1 MIITPWPPVTNV
13 WRMNWY
19 VGRPKNSWRRG
30 TISELQVIN
39 TTWEETKRKVQDRTR
54 WKETVDT
61 LCPPWDEVEKSV
73 SHVLPC
79 LINSSSTS
87 HINKQSSWL
96 TLFMTIIPPPF
107 VTLFV
112 EELVLTDTEEIWPAV
127 YLPWDMWEKQLDL
140 NFSNGEKMLNKYIPL
155 K

>member
-79 LINSSSTS
+79 LINNSSTS

-107 VTLFV
+107 RDPLCWRTSFNWYRRD
-112 EELVLTDTEEIWPAV
+112 LTSSISSLGHVGKTTGLEFLQW
-127 YLPWDMWEKQLDL
+127 WEDVKQIYT
-140 NFSNGEKMLNKYIPL
+140 S
-155 K
+155 